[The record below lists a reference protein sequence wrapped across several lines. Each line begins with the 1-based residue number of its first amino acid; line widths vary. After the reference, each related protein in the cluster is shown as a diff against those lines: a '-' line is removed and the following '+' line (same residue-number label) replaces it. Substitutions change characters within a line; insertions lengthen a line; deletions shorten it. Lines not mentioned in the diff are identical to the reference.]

1 MEKTEISKVLT
12 RTVVSE
18 FLGTLLLVFFA
29 VGSAVL
35 AGEYIGTFGIAL
47 AFGFTLVALAYAL
60 GPISGCHLNPAV
72 TLGMLLA
79 RRLTLRTAAEYW
91 IAQVVGAIVGSAL
104 LFLVARQV
112 PGLQTHGSFGTN
124 GWGDRSAVH
133 LNLGGAFVA
142 EMVMTFLLV
151 YVWLSVTH
159 KVAVIGFNGMAIG
172 LALATVHL
180 IGIPLDGTSVN
191 PARSIGPAL
200 FAGGAAITQLWLF
213 IVAPL
218 IGGAI
223 AAAVHQVTHP
233 PHEPVLVADDAVP
246 PEATTESRA
255 ESD

>member
-1 MEKTEISKVLT
+1 MEKTETPSVVT
-12 RTVVSE
+12 RAVVSE

-47 AFGFTLVALAYAL
+47 AFGFTMLALAYAL
-60 GPISGCHLNPAV
+60 GPISGSHLNPAV
-72 TLGMLLA
+72 TLGMLLS
-79 RRLTLRTAAEYW
+79 RRITPRTAVEYW
-91 IAQVVGAIVGSAL
+91 IAQILGAIVGAAL
-104 LFLVARQV
+104 LFLVAKQV
-112 PGLQTHGSFGTN
+112 PGLQTHAAFGTN

-142 EMVMTFLLV
+142 EMVMTFL
-151 YVWLSVTH
+151 YVFVFLAVTH
-159 KVAVIGFNGMAIG
+159 RVAVIGFDGLPIG

-223 AAAVHQVTHP
+223 AAVVHQVTHP
-233 PHEPVLVADDAVP
+233 PQEPVLVADQVSPHEPTAGPGERV
-246 PEATTESRA
+246 
-255 ESD
+255 

>member
-1 MEKTEISKVLT
+1 MEKTEISSVLT

-47 AFGFTLVALAYAL
+47 AFGFTMVALAYAL
-60 GPISGCHLNPAV
+60 GPISGCHFNPAV

-79 RRLTLRTAAEYW
+79 RRITLRTAAEYW
-91 IAQVVGAIVGSAL
+91 IAQVVGAIAGAAL
-104 LFLVARQV
+104 LFLVAKQI
-112 PGLQTHGSFGTN
+112 PGLQTHESFGTN

-142 EMVMTFLLV
+142 EILMTFLLV

-172 LALATVHL
+172 LALAAVHL
-180 IGIPLDGTSVN
+180 IGVPLDGTGVN

-218 IGGAI
+218 IGAAI
-223 AAAVHQVTHP
+223 AAVVHQITHP
-233 PHEPVLVADDAVP
+233 PHEPVLVADEPMPYEPAD
-246 PEATTESRA
+246 
-255 ESD
+255 DGL